1 MRLVP
6 VLVLFAWSFGTGI
19 AFICARRVVPFRHI
33 KQLIP
38 FVLRALMYTSGVFF
52 SIDHYVGTGAA
63 ASVVS
68 HQPIAVYLELVRCT
82 LLEEMDASLSLWLWG
97 AGWAI
102 GALIIGFIY
111 FWRAEESYGRG

>member
-1 MRLVP
+1 
-6 VLVLFAWSFGTGI
+6 
-19 AFICARRVVPFRHI
+19 
-33 KQLIP
+33 
-38 FVLRALMYTSGVFF
+38 MYTSGVFF

-111 FWRAEESYGRG
+111 FWRAEGRYGRGGRRLHHRWRSERRRVGKEGVGWVRARGWPI